1 MKTENVNIKPALGTV
16 VISLALSLLLFTLSA
31 EAADTS
37 TPYTKETHIAKQQI
51 DSKDNLK
58 ALTHK
63 LIVKEAVDA
72 FAATETVLKALKN
85 NQPKQA
91 LAALEVVSGNLHLLL
106 ARDPALGLIPIDIQ
120 VQILEGV
127 TDLKTIKA
135 LEDELDDLIDDGH
148 YQAARPIVDS
158 LVDELRVTTVYLPL
172 ATYPAAIDKIAPL
185 IDAGKTDEAK
195 KQLIDILDTYISDQ
209 EITPLAILRA
219 EGNLTE
225 AFQIEHLEGLSKQES
240 KNKIEK
246 LIKEAEQHI
255 RVAEALGYGMKYD
268 YQPLY
273 DSINKLKSAVRK
285 AKTRSEWAAIKKSL
299 SAFKNKIIHPRD

>member
-1 MKTENVNIKPALGTV
+1 MKTENVNIKTTLGTAL
-16 VISLALSLLLFTLSA
+16 IALALTLSLFTLSV
-31 EAADTS
+31 EATNTAS
-37 TPYTKETHIAKQQI
+37 TTKETHLSKKQI
-51 DSKDNLK
+51 YSKDNIK
-58 ALTHK
+58 ELTHK
-63 LIVKEAVDA
+63 QIVKEAVDA
-72 FAATETVLKALKN
+72 FVATETALKALKN
-85 NQPKQA
+85 DQPKQA

-185 IDAGKTDEAK
+185 IDAGKIDDAQ

-219 EGNLTE
+219 EGNLIE
-225 AFQIEHLEGLSKQES
+225 AFQIEHLEGLSNLES

-246 LIKEAEQHI
+246 LVKEAEQHI
-255 RVAEALGYGMKYD
+255 RVAEALGYGMKHD
-268 YQPLY
+268 YKPLY
-273 DSINKLKSAVRK
+273 DSINKLKLAVRT
-285 AKTRSEWAAIKKSL
+285 AKTRSEWAETKKFL
-299 SAFKNKIIHPRD
+299 STFKNKIIHPRD